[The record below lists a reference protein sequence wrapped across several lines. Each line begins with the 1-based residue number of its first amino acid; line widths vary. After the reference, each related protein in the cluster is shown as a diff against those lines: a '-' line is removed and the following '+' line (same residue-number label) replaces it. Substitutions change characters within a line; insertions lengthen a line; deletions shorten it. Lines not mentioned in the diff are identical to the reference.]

1 MLVRKSAVALAA
13 TYIAG
18 IALAMVGP
26 TIMPANYY
34 FDTATIRESMQ
45 TAQNLA
51 INDSF
56 NNTALV
62 YRWLGFGTML
72 PDALAGPIS
81 YTAVFLAIIASA
93 GLVRARWHPLLFAL
107 FAAWNVPLAIYD
119 GTHSKEAVALLV
131 VAAMAGLSR
140 SAAGVALAACVGLLY
155 AVLFRNYWGPVLVLW
170 LAMLA
175 AWRSGGGWAARLIV
189 AVLTILPLS
198 LAAYQYSGMWLSDG
212 RTVVV
217 DAREFDPDS
226 ATIFA
231 NLLPNTSAVTDLVNT
246 AAGWAMLMAP
256 VFLLLLGGAQHVAF
270 AGFQFANTA
279 LFVVSQ
285 WRARDV
291 ARSNSAVAWRFASA
305 TTFCIAYTLVQ
316 GMFEPDFGSFAKHEV
331 NLLPMLFFVLLHS
344 PRARGSTES
353 GTRAFAKERG

>member
-1 MLVRKSAVALAA
+1 MLIRKSVAVLAA

-18 IALAMVGP
+18 IALAMIGP
-26 TIMPANYY
+26 MIMPANYY
-34 FDTATIRESMQ
+34 FDTATIRESML
-45 TAQNLA
+45 TARDLA

-62 YRWLGFGTML
+62 YRWLGFGTVL

-81 YTAVFLAIIASA
+81 YTAVFFAIIASA
-93 GLVRARWHPLLFAL
+93 GLARVRWRPLLFAL
-107 FAAWNVPLAIYD
+107 FSAWNVPLAIYD
-119 GTHSKEAVALLV
+119 GTHSKEAIALLV

-170 LAMLA
+170 LAMLG
-175 AWRSGGGWAARLIV
+175 AWRSGGGWTLRLGA
-189 AVLTILPLS
+189 AVLMILPLS

-217 DAREFDPDS
+217 DARAFDPDS

-246 AAGWAMLMAP
+246 VAGWAMLMAP
-256 VFLLLLGGAQHVAF
+256 VFLLHLGGMQHVTF

-279 LFVVSQ
+279 LFVLSQ
-285 WRARDV
+285 WQAR
-291 ARSNSAVAWRFASA
+291 RSGDLDSAVAWRFAAA

-344 PRARGSTES
+344 PRPRGSGPS
-353 GTRAFAKERG
+353 WAPAFAKEP